1 MASNT
6 TGIAVAATAL
16 VAGILCRRYG
26 RGKPINYLS
35 KFLLFIAI
43 PYLILYGTLF
53 TNLAKVS
60 AMIFVATSYTLVA
73 SVACFLLYFKVLRYE
88 REVAGSLIYSSALLN
103 AGFLPIPLVT
113 MLYGDPSPAAIYNAA
128 YNIVASITVPVVG
141 TLLKAEGGKPKI
153 VEVLKGVITF
163 PPATA
168 LITALTL
175 KAFLGSYEV
184 PAVLI
189 SVKDVLG
196 IVVLSS
202 FAIVG
207 YNVFG
212 IGKAMLKRLLLWV
225 FAWRLLISP
234 LIHALLSAIAGLSGV
249 WLATALIES
258 LMPPATMNLVY
269 AEVYG
274 FRVDIIAV
282 SIAIITPIS
291 LAASVALRMV
301 MPPL

>member
-1 MASNT
+1 M
-6 TGIAVAATAL
+6 GIAVAAAAL
-16 VAGILCRRYG
+16 VAGALCRKYG
-26 RGKPINYLS
+26 LGKPVDYLS

-53 TNLAKVS
+53 TNLTKVS
-60 AMIFVATSYTLVA
+60 TMIFVATSYTLIA
-73 SVACFLLYFKVLRYE
+73 SIACFILYSKVLRYG

-128 YNIVASITVPVVG
+128 YNIVASVTVPVIG
-141 TLLKAEGGKPKI
+141 SLLRVEGGSPRA

-168 LITALTL
+168 LIIALVL
-175 KAFLGSYEV
+175 KAFLGSCEA

-207 YNVFG
+207 YSILGV
-212 IGKAMLKRLLLWV
+212 GKAVLSRLLLWV

-234 LIHALLSAIAGLSGV
+234 LIHAVLSAAAGLSGV

-269 AEVYG
+269 AKVYG

-282 SIAIITPIS
+282 SIALITPIS
-291 LAASVALRMV
+291 LAASAALRV
-301 MPPL
+301 AIPPL